1 MSFDYSSDRAPS
13 ALGAL
18 AGRLEGAPTVADSQL
33 PSFRFPKSFS
43 GNGTGNRSGA
53 PPPPPPFPS
62 GCGGG
67 HGAVGRQGQE
77 SAPGLSA
84 AS

>member
-53 PPPPPPFPS
+53 PPPHLPS
-62 GCGGG
+62 PQ
-67 HGAVGRQGQE
+67 AVGEGTVPLEGRGRR
-77 SAPGLSA
+77 AHRG
-84 AS
+84 